1 MYNIKRY
8 VKLFTTNELIKENI
22 ISEKLIFIDLLLMAK
37 SINKRDYKNYD
48 NYNKLF
54 IEEVENSKFLKRTLN
69 AKKAYNKR
77 FSNYKVISVYDN
89 VTMLSNNM
97 FFIVTRETKY
107 GFEKY
112 KFNNLEAAKTKFQE
126 LTK

>member
-22 ISEKLIFIDLLLMAK
+22 ISEKLMFIDLLLMAK
-37 SINKRDYKNYD
+37 SINKRDYKIYD

-54 IEEVENSKFLKRTLN
+54 IEEVENSKILKRTLN

-77 FSNYKVISVYDN
+77 FSNYKVIGVYDN

-97 FFIVTRETKY
+97 FFIVTCETKY
-107 GFEKY
+107 GIEKY